1 MRNAP
6 TFRGASTLTKSV
18 PGLRRYIEPKKS
30 LLSAVKCIPTSV
42 PKRIEEEGGRM
53 IELPKNANERDS
65 AHGIFAQRNHLK

>member
-30 LLSAVKCIPTSV
+30 LLSAVKCIPTSM
-42 PKRIEEEGGRM
+42 PKRTKREIGRTT
-53 IELPKNANERDS
+53 ELTMNANER
-65 AHGIFAQRNHLK
+65 AFTLGIFAKRNPLK